1 VDHRRL
7 RFTMDRRHGRPRE
20 LTGARPSATP
30 VPKGSGQGGDGVEKP
45 FRASPEGERWRDGRA
60 TRRRDGGRGCLVG
73 ARSGAGEEER
83 RAGEGLVRCRILWG
97 SSGWAV
103 IGAGD
108 GRQGGEKGQLNG
120 WSNGGSVS
128 GMFKHL

>member
-1 VDHRRL
+1 
-7 RFTMDRRHGRPRE
+7 
-20 LTGARPSATP
+20 
-30 VPKGSGQGGDGVEKP
+30 
-45 FRASPEGERWRDGRA
+45 
-60 TRRRDGGRGCLVG
+60 LVG
-73 ARSGAGEEER
+73 ACSGVGEEER

-128 GMFKHL
+128 GMFKHLNLRFKGDNDCGLLEEGWGLQVRRTRWPE